1 MKPTVVLLV
10 RFLLMWLYGSKSN
23 RAVPLFLLEGL
34 LDRTTSLQPKEVMT
48 DTAGYSDLVFGLF
61 WLLGYQF
68 SPRLADLGE
77 ARFWR
82 IDPQADYGVLNGL
95 ARQRVNT
102 ALIARSWD
110 DLLRVAGS
118 LKLGTVSA
126 SELMRT
132 LIRR

>member
-1 MKPTVVLLV
+1 
-10 RFLLMWLYGSKSN
+10 
-23 RAVPLFLLEGL
+23 
-34 LDRTTSLQPKEVMT
+34 MT

-61 WLLGYQF
+61 LLLGYQF